1 MLFLKK
7 KIILVA
13 FLAILGMSVFS
24 TSPVLADSVDINDNA
39 HSADQDTQTLNIPN
53 DNEQTIPSSEFYESK
68 AAPLVR
74 IAPNPKGKWVKASTL
89 KYKINP
95 TKSLYTFAAN
105 AGSYL
110 LINYVGKSKVSGA
123 IASGISSVFSSKI
136 KGRNNWVTVYRE
148 KKNGKYVLLSRQRMV
163 FYRNKSRTKRVASTT
178 ITARFVKRTKF
189 ARRYRIPKSESPF
202 SSVY

>member
-1 MLFLKK
+1 MFFIK
-7 KIILVA
+7 
-13 FLAILGMSVFS
+13 FR
-24 TSPVLADSVDINDNA
+24 
-39 HSADQDTQTLNIPN
+39 HSKT
-53 DNEQTIPSSEFYESK
+53 
-68 AAPLVR
+68 
-74 IAPNPKGKWVKASTL
+74 
-89 KYKINP
+89 
-95 TKSLYTFAAN
+95 TKSLSTFAAN

-110 LINYVGKSKVSGA
+110 LINYVGKSKASGA

-136 KGRNNWVTVYRE
+136 KGRNIWVTVYRE